1 MRKVQVAVVIF
12 LIFIGIMISGEIY
25 IEYISDFED
34 MPAVSFSSNNYNCKE
49 MLNDLYNGAKERGLL
64 IGGISTQV
72 DSIYTSQKSIYCD
85 WKFKEYLEKNY
96 YIKAGTNRA
105 LFSGKVI
112 IKFDDFQDVP
122 EEKMKAL
129 VNPTKIYLVGSEEE
143 ISEFINSFSDK
154 YPVYKPDFG
163 AASRLRE
170 AKTKLLLVWGL
181 ILVMIIIISYY
192 VLQKEKKES
201 VIRVTLGESAIGI
214 FFKRAIIEIG
224 IIGGAFE
231 VISLIAH
238 ILGYSTFDLEIVR
251 IIVYATVL
259 LCVLMQGAV
268 LKFDVSRVMSN
279 DVISGEIL
287 FMNYFVKLLAVA
299 VTVILVISEFKEI
312 NNYFDYKAQGELFGY
327 YKGYVNVNL
336 QVKNYE
342 EVAPSE
348 YMEKLYRENIDRL
361 QVTYFTD
368 DTDGVSDIDIIC
380 ANKNSLGYIKKVIP
394 ELSNYNFEEGVYFI
408 YNKNT
413 TLREDIKREAT
424 DMAGNLYDRDEEMK
438 PEYLE
443 YSEDIV
449 LPCVCIE
456 EDRDSKNSRNPVI
469 VLVNLPVRN
478 DYNIGDGSRY
488 LIFFE
493 KTMWKATEKDI
504 EQALEK
510 ISKDRNATA
519 YIQDVYDSYV
529 ERLELLERT
538 AYIKAVLI
546 VTLLLIVVIISRIQV
561 QILYSSNEIEIAVK
575 KTLGYSM
582 IERYRKMYICSGL
595 INILAVIAG
604 VIYSKSSMYK
614 GSGSVIGICLV
625 GVLVMLLDF
634 IIVTLFISRNEK
646 VSVPKTLK
654 GGCL

>member
-1 MRKVQVAVVIF
+1 MRKVQIAVVVF
-12 LIFIGIMISGEIY
+12 LIFIGIIISGEIY

-34 MPAVSFSSNNYNCKE
+34 MPAVSFNSNNYNCKE
-49 MLNDLYNGAKERGLL
+49 MLNDLYNGAKEKGLL

-72 DSIYTSQKSIYCD
+72 DSIYTSRKSIYCD
-85 WKFKEYLEKNY
+85 QEFKEYLEDNY
-96 YIKAGTNRA
+96 YIKEGNQKA

-112 IKFDDFQDVP
+112 IKFDDFKDIP
-122 EEKMKAL
+122 EERMKAL
-129 VNPTKIYLVGSEEE
+129 VNPTKLYLVGSEEIISDF
-143 ISEFINSFSDK
+143 ISEFSEK
-154 YPVYKPDFG
+154 YPVYKPEFG

-192 VLQKEKKES
+192 VFQKEKKES

-214 FFKRAIIEIG
+214 FLKKAIIEIG
-224 IIGGAFE
+224 IIGGSFE
-231 VISLIAH
+231 IVSLIAR
-238 ILGYSTFDLEIVR
+238 ILDYSTFDLEIVR
-251 IIVYATVL
+251 MVVYATVL
-259 LCVLMQGAV
+259 ICVLMQGAV

-287 FMNYFVKLLAVA
+287 FMNHIVKLLAVA

-312 NNYFDYKAQGELFGY
+312 NNYIDYKAQGKLFEY
-327 YKGYVNVNL
+327 YKGYVNVDL
-336 QVKNYE
+336 HVKNYE

-348 YMEKLYRENIDRL
+348 YMEKLYRENIDKL
-361 QVTYFTD
+361 QGTYFVD
-368 DTDGVSDIDIIC
+368 DTNGVSDIDIIC
-380 ANKNSLGYIKKVIP
+380 ANKNSVEYIKRVIP
-394 ELSNYNFEEGVYFI
+394 ELSDYDFKEGVYFI

-413 TLREDIKREAT
+413 TLREDIKNEAT
-424 DMAGNLYDRDEEMK
+424 DMASNLYDKEEEMK
-438 PEYLE
+438 PQYLE
-443 YSEDIV
+443 YKEDVV
-449 LPCVCIE
+449 LPCICIE
-456 EDRDSKNSRNPVI
+456 EDRDSKNSKNPVI
-469 VLVNLPVRN
+469 VLVNLSVKN

-546 VTLLLIVVIISRIQV
+546 AALILIVVIIS
-561 QILYSSNEIEIAVK
+561 
-575 KTLGYSM
+575 
-582 IERYRKMYICSGL
+582 
-595 INILAVIAG
+595 
-604 VIYSKSSMYK
+604 
-614 GSGSVIGICLV
+614 
-625 GVLVMLLDF
+625 
-634 IIVTLFISRNEK
+634 
-646 VSVPKTLK
+646 
-654 GGCL
+654 

>member
-1 MRKVQVAVVIF
+1 MRKVQIAVVVF
-12 LIFIGIMISGEIY
+12 LIFIGIIISGEIY

-34 MPAVSFSSNNYNCKE
+34 MPAVSFNSNNYNCKE
-49 MLNDLYNGAKERGLL
+49 MLNDLYNGAKEKGLL

-72 DSIYTSQKSIYCD
+72 DSIYTSRKSIYCD
-85 WKFKEYLEKNY
+85 QEFKEYLEDNY
-96 YIKAGTNRA
+96 YIKEGNQKA

-112 IKFDDFQDVP
+112 IKFDDFKNIP
-122 EEKMKAL
+122 EERMKAL
-129 VNPTKIYLVGSEEE
+129 VNPTKLYLVGSEEIISDF
-143 ISEFINSFSDK
+143 ISEFSEK
-154 YPVYKPDFG
+154 YPVYKPEFG
-163 AASRLRE
+163 TASRLRE

-201 VIRVTLGESAIGI
+201 VIRVTLGECAIGI
-214 FFKRAIIEIG
+214 FLKKAIIEIG
-224 IIGGAFE
+224 IIGGSFE
-231 VISLIAH
+231 IISLIAR

-251 IIVYATVL
+251 MVVYATVL
-259 LCVLMQGAV
+259 ICVLMQGTV

-287 FMNYFVKLLAVA
+287 FMNYIVKLLAVA

-312 NNYFDYKAQGELFGY
+312 NNYIDYKAQGKLFEY

-348 YMEKLYRENIDRL
+348 YMEKLYRENIDKL
-361 QVTYFTD
+361 QVTYFVD
-368 DTDGVSDIDIIC
+368 DTNGVSDIDIIC
-380 ANKNSLGYIKKVIP
+380 ANKNSVEYIKRVIP
-394 ELSNYNFEEGVYFI
+394 ELSDYDFKEGVYFI

-413 TLREDIKREAT
+413 TLREDIKNEAT
-424 DMAGNLYDRDEEMK
+424 DMASNLYDKEEEMK
-438 PEYLE
+438 PQYLE
-443 YSEDIV
+443 YKEDVV
-449 LPCVCIE
+449 LPCICIE
-456 EDRDSKNSRNPVI
+456 EDRDSKNSKNPVI
-469 VLVNLPVRN
+469 VLVNLSVKN

-493 KTMWKATEKDI
+493 KAMWKATEKDI

-546 VTLLLIVVIISRIQV
+546 AALLLIVVIISRIQV

-582 IERYRKMYICSGL
+582 FERYRKMYIYSGL
-595 INILAVIAG
+595 INIIAIVSG
-604 VIYSKSSMYK
+604 IIYSKTSMYK
-614 GSGSVIGICLV
+614 GGGGVLEICLI
-625 GVLVMLLDF
+625 GAFVMLLDF
-634 IIVTLFISRNEK
+634 LIITLFISRNER

>member
-1 MRKVQVAVVIF
+1 MRKVQIAVVVF
-12 LIFIGIMISGEIY
+12 LIFIGIIISGEIY

-34 MPAVSFSSNNYNCKE
+34 MPAVSFNSNNYNCKE
-49 MLNDLYNGAKERGLL
+49 MLNDLYNGAKEKGLL

-72 DSIYTSQKSIYCD
+72 DSIYTSRKSIYCD
-85 WKFKEYLEKNY
+85 QEFKEYLEDNY
-96 YIKAGTNRA
+96 YIKEGNQKA

-112 IKFDDFQDVP
+112 IKFDNFKDIP
-122 EEKMKAL
+122 EERMKAL
-129 VNPTKIYLVGSEEE
+129 VNPTKLYLVGSEEIISDF
-143 ISEFINSFSDK
+143 ISEFSEK
-154 YPVYKPDFG
+154 YPVYKPEFG

-170 AKTKLLLVWGL
+170 ANTKLLLVWGL

-214 FFKRAIIEIG
+214 FLKKAIIEIG
-224 IIGGAFE
+224 IIGGSFE
-231 VISLIAH
+231 IISLIAR

-251 IIVYATVL
+251 MVVYATVL
-259 LCVLMQGAV
+259 ICVLMQGTV

-287 FMNYFVKLLAVA
+287 FMNYIVKLLAVA

-312 NNYFDYKAQGELFGY
+312 NNYIDYKAQGKLFEY

-348 YMEKLYRENIDRL
+348 YMEKLYRENIDKL
-361 QVTYFTD
+361 QVAYFVD
-368 DTDGVSDIDIIC
+368 DTNGVSDIDIIC
-380 ANKNSLGYIKKVIP
+380 ANKNSVEYIKRVIP
-394 ELSNYNFEEGVYFI
+394 ELSDYDFKEGVYFI

-413 TLREDIKREAT
+413 TLREDIKNEAT
-424 DMAGNLYDRDEEMK
+424 DMASNLYDKEEEMK
-438 PEYLE
+438 PQYLE
-443 YSEDIV
+443 YKEDVV
-449 LPCVCIE
+449 LPCICIE
-456 EDRDSKNSRNPVI
+456 EDRDSKNSKNPVI
-469 VLVNLPVRN
+469 VLVNLSVKN

-546 VTLLLIVVIISRIQV
+546 AALLLIVVIISRIQV

-582 IERYRKMYICSGL
+582 FERYRKMYIYSGL
-595 INILAVIAG
+595 INIIAIVSG
-604 VIYSKSSMYK
+604 IIYSKTSMYK
-614 GSGSVIGICLV
+614 GEGGVFEICFIGAF
-625 GVLVMLLDF
+625 VMLLDF
-634 IIVTLFISRNEK
+634 LIITLFISRNER

>member
-1 MRKVQVAVVIF
+1 MRKVQIAVVVF

-49 MLNDLYNGAKERGLL
+49 MLNALYNGAKEKGLL

-72 DSIYTSQKSIYCD
+72 DSIYTSRKSIYGD
-85 WKFKEYLEKNY
+85 QEFKEYLEDNY
-96 YIKAGTNRA
+96 YIKEGNQKA

-112 IKFDDFQDVP
+112 IKFDDFKDIP
-122 EEKMKAL
+122 EERMKAL
-129 VNPTKIYLVGSEEE
+129 VNPTKLYLVGSEEIISDF
-143 ISEFINSFSDK
+143 ISEFSEK

-201 VIRVTLGESAIGI
+201 VIRITLGESAIGI
-214 FFKRAIIEIG
+214 FLKKAIIEIG
-224 IIGGAFE
+224 IIGGSFE
-231 VISLIAH
+231 IISLVAN
-238 ILGYSTFDLEIVR
+238 ILGYSTFDLEVVR
-251 IIVYATVL
+251 IVVYATVL
-259 LCVLMQGAV
+259 ICVLMQGAV

-312 NNYFDYKAQGELFGY
+312 NNYIDYKAQGKLFEY

-348 YMEKLYRENIDRL
+348 YMEKLYRENIDKL
-361 QVTYFTD
+361 QVTYFVD

-380 ANKNSLGYIKKVIP
+380 ANKNSIEYIKRVIP
-394 ELSNYNFEEGVYFI
+394 ELSNYNFKEGVYFI

-424 DMAGNLYDRDEEMK
+424 DMASNLYDEEEEMK
-438 PEYLE
+438 PQYLE
-443 YSEDIV
+443 YKEDVV
-449 LPCVCIE
+449 LPCICID
-456 EDRDSKNSRNPVI
+456 EDRDSKNSKNPVI
-469 VLVNLPVRN
+469 VLVNLSVKN

-546 VTLLLIVVIISRIQV
+546 AALLLIVVIISRIQV

-575 KTLGYSM
+575 KTLGYS
-582 IERYRKMYICSGL
+582 IFERYKKMYIYSGL
-595 INILAVIAG
+595 INIIAIIG
-604 VIYSKSSMYK
+604 GIIYSKTNMYK
-614 GSGSVIGICLV
+614 GEGGVLEICLI
-625 GVLVMLLDF
+625 GAFVMLLDF
-634 IIVTLFISRNEK
+634 LIITLFISRNER